1 MQADTHKHTH
11 TLFEYPLGKPFKAK
25 LLIFNGI
32 RLTCWGALRKL
43 DLEIVLNG
51 ERYIHQTPLSGRGED
66 TVAVAKTSDS

>member
-43 DLEIVLNG
+43 DLEIALNG
-51 ERYIHQTPLSGRGED
+51 ERYIHHILPYIITFAQGCSKKMSR
-66 TVAVAKTSDS
+66 